1 MSRIF
6 LKKKKNSNY
15 SDIYFIYIYIYIY
28 WYIFFSFLNSGVNQ
42 KGGLVGLGSI
52 GSVCIADTSHAFTE
66 VSDVYSANANR

>member
-6 LKKKKNSNY
+6 LKKKQTAITATSI
-15 SDIYFIYIYIYIY
+15 SYIYIYIY